1 MHGAVPQPGRLLQQP
16 YIESIGV
23 TPRASGAC
31 MMQSMKRYTQQ
42 YKNVYETVAT
52 MVGGKNN
59 RKSFQ
64 TNIVIILGK

>member
-1 MHGAVPQPGRLLQQP
+1 
-16 YIESIGV
+16 
-23 TPRASGAC
+23 

-52 MVGGKNN
+52 MVGGKNEQ
-59 RKSFQ
+59 KSFQ